1 MKRLVLVFVCI
12 LLLAGI
18 LFNGQLVSAGD
29 KIMMML
35 TGKKPATLS
44 FHSFDGGGPQ
54 YSVVLDSDIV
64 SYKSERKYNKPDHKR
79 LKGAGSDVIFT
90 FTGLKAGETV
100 LTVQKRS
107 PIRETDRQDRQYR
120 VKVDKDLNVTIE
132 PVTINEER
140 SKK

>member
-1 MKRLVLVFVCI
+1 MKRFVLVFLCI

-54 YSVVLDSDIV
+54 YSVVLNSDIV
-64 SYKSERKYNKPDHKR
+64 SYKSERHYNKPDHKR
-79 LKGAGSDVIFT
+79 LKGAGYDVIFT
-90 FTGLKAGETV
+90 FTGLKTGETA

-107 PIRETDRQDRQYR
+107 PIRETDSQDRKY
-120 VKVDKDLNVTIE
+120 KVTVDNDLNVTIE
-132 PVTINEER
+132 PVTIYEER

>member
-1 MKRLVLVFVCI
+1 MKRFLLILVFA

-18 LFNGQLVSAGD
+18 VFSGQLVSATD

-54 YSVVLDSDIV
+54 YSIVLDSDIV
-64 SYKSERKYNKPDHKR
+64 SYKREKRYKKPDHKR
-79 LKGAGSDVIFT
+79 LKGAGYDVIFT

-107 PIRETDRQDRQYR
+107 PIRETDSQDRKYK
-120 VKVDKDLNVTIE
+120 VKVDKDLNVTIG
-132 PVTINEER
+132 PLNPAP
-140 SKK
+140 K